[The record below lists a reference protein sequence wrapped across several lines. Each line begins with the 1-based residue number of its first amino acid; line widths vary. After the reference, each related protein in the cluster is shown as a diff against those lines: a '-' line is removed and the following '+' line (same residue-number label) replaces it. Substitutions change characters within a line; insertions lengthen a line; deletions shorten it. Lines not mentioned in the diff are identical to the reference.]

1 MPSRNII
8 LIVGLAL
15 FLVGYVFHWAYHS
28 LYLEPR
34 ERLGNEITRLS
45 GEIEAGRGSHAAMS
59 QFCQQNM
66 GFFYRTLPQT
76 RNDAQ
81 SQYSFW
87 LLELLLYSGFEENHV
102 NPVAN
107 PIAVFPFGWNF
118 QFNIQSTGSLEQLS
132 YFLFEFYYAPFLH
145 RITSMTL
152 APTDGNAEQLS
163 VSLTVNALAL
173 DLGLF
178 HTMDN
183 ALGLQVP
190 FFPLPNQL
198 PTGWT
203 VSRLAFMPQS
213 ATHEN
218 FTAEQFALYRIIAN
232 RNLLQTARGG
242 IDRAD
247 FTFLTGIV
255 ELDGQTEA
263 WFSVRTDD
271 SRITARLGDPVQSG
285 SFSGRLV
292 EILDRD
298 IVLERDGERGKERWL
313 LTTGESLNQAFA
325 LPPETSGRRE

>member
-28 LYLEPR
+28 FYSEPR
-34 ERLGNEITRLS
+34 QRLGTEIATLTQQ
-45 GEIEAGRGSHAAMS
+45 IETGRGNLANMT

-66 GFFYRTLPQT
+66 GLYYRTLPQT

-81 SQYSFW
+81 SQYTFW
-87 LLELLLYSGFEENHV
+87 LLELLLYCGLENNHIDH
-102 NPVAN
+102 PPHATE
-107 PIAVFPFGWNF
+107 PFGLNF
-118 QFNIQSTGSLEQLS
+118 RFNIQTTGSLEQLTH
-132 YFLFEFYYAPFLH
+132 FLFEFYYAPFLH

-152 APTDGNAEQLS
+152 APIEGNMEQLRLS
-163 VSLTVNALAL
+163 ITVNALAL
-173 DLGLF
+173 DLRLF
-178 HTMDN
+178 DAMVN

-190 FFPLPNQL
+190 FYPLWNQL
-198 PTGWT
+198 PTGGT

-218 FTAEQFALYRIIAN
+218 FIEQQLALYQVISN

-247 FTFLTGIV
+247 FTFLTGIL
-255 ELDGQTEA
+255 ERNGQMEV
-263 WFSVRTDD
+263 WFTVRTDD
-271 SRITARLGDPVQSG
+271 SRITARLGDLVQSG

-292 EILDRD
+292 EILDQDD
-298 IVLERDGERGKERWL
+298 IVLERGGERWL
-313 LTTGESLNQAFA
+313 LTAGESLNQAFA
-325 LPPETSGRRE
+325 LPPETAGGREQ